1 MDQIISFFKRVLM
14 INAMALIFVTLML
27 VAPSALAAP
36 QILGVIASNQSI
48 PMLCA
53 NGVCAAELSTIC
65 LQRKRDD
72 PEPGTVYQF
81 DRPGSATLI
90 VTAVDGKTSE
100 FPAGDYVHVTSKRS
114 YTAANVT
121 LDMDTLKNLGGV
133 KASLYIAS
141 QVSLVPNVVVGDPDP
156 ISEQERQYVTQ
167 SMRKAADRWVGGNQ
181 DKAVAAVIVNQ
192 LINTTPSKGRMDK
205 IARRT
210 IWDRTLGLEN
220 GNQPMTGLRK
230 AAEILDACQF
240 RVKVGR
246 YFNLRSCLEVKNDSL
261 ISDINTRYWK
271 GTEAGS

>member
-1 MDQIISFFKRVLM
+1 MHQIIFIFKRV
-14 INAMALIFVTLML
+14 IMAQVAALVFTTFMVTA
-27 VAPSALAAP
+27 APVLAAP
-36 QILGVIASNQSI
+36 QILGVIASNQVV
-48 PMLCA
+48 PMLCDT
-53 NGVCAAELSTIC
+53 GVCAAELSTIC

-72 PEPGTVYQF
+72 PAPGTVYQF

-90 VTAVDGKTSE
+90 VTAADGKTSE
-100 FPAGDYVHVTSKRS
+100 FPAGDFVEVTSKRL

-121 LDMDTLKNLGGV
+121 LDMGTLKNLGGV

-141 QVSLVPNVVVGDPDP
+141 QVSLVPGAVAGDPDP
-156 ISEQERQYVTQ
+156 ISQQERQYVTQ
-167 SMRKAADRWVGGNQ
+167 SMRALADRWVGVTQ

-192 LINTTPSKGRMDK
+192 LINATPSKGRMDK
-205 IARRT
+205 VARRT
-210 IWDRTLGLEN
+210 IWDRTIANSNELLNSGQN
-220 GNQPMTGLRK
+220 K

-246 YFNLRSCLEVKNDSL
+246 YFSLRSCLEVKNDSL